1 MKLHK
6 FKIEIQYVD
15 DELNVLRQYPY
26 EIQLFARFREL
37 NKDCRIYM
45 FLKNKRLK
53 KYETNL

>member
-15 DELNVLRQYPY
+15 DELNVLRAYPY

-37 NKDCRIYM
+37 NKDYRIYM